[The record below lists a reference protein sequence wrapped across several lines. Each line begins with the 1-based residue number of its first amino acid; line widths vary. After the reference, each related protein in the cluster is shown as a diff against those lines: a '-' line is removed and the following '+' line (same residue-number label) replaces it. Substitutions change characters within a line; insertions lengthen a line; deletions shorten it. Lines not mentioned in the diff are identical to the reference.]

1 MDDMLSTLL
10 IFLSG
15 FIVGWFYHARSMLTR
30 ITQDPDKIIALL
42 EKYKLA
48 KIEME
53 QDELSTDTT
62 ELRVEKIGDQ
72 FYLFTKDTNEFLAQ
86 GLSLDDAL
94 ESIKQRYP
102 DRNFKGSI
110 PKEDAE
116 KMGLSKQT

>member
-1 MDDMLSTLL
+1 MDDMFSTLL

-15 FIVGWFYHARSMLTR
+15 FIVGWFLHARSMLTR

-53 QDELSTDTT
+53 QDESTVTT
-62 ELRVEKIGDQ
+62 ELRVEKIGNQ

>member
-1 MDDMLSTLL
+1 MLSTLL

-15 FIVGWFYHARSMLTR
+15 FIIGWFYHARSMLTR
-30 ITQDPDKIIALL
+30 ITHDPDKIIALL

-53 QDELSTDTT
+53 QDESTVTT